1 MLDEIVNH
9 DNNKQ
14 KEKVRGEVVRR
25 ELKRFYEAT
34 KSIIS
39 MTLWGC
45 AEWGCRVA
53 LHVGPLRQAI
63 RLLCCRR
70 PKRKK
75 NRHVQ

>member
-25 ELKRFYEAT
+25 ELKRFYEAM

-39 MTLWGC
+39 MTLRGC

-53 LHVGPLRQAI
+53 MHVGPLRQAI

-70 PKRKK
+70 PKK
-75 NRHVQ
+75 NRHLQ